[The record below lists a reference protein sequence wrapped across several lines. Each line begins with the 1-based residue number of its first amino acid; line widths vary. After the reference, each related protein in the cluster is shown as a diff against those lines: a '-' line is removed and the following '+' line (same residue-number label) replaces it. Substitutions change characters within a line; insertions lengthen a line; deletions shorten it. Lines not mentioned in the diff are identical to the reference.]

1 MQKPTLDEG
10 RLISKP
16 SGQAGRG
23 NGFKL
28 RPSMGLKKPHYNRLM
43 VCTADSCAYM
53 HENLW
58 FIHRE

>member
-1 MQKPTLDEG
+1 MLRPAGSLQKKIDTQEPAHDG

-28 RPSMGLKKPHYNRLM
+28 EPSMGLKKPHYNRLL
-43 VCTADSCAYM
+43 VSTT
-53 HENLW
+53 
-58 FIHRE
+58 